1 MTLALK
7 VRIQLA
13 IFCVVLCV
21 RHGRKY
27 AEKGFKLAFVL
38 LIRTKSFGA
47 GKIEGC
53 SAFAEQTVH
62 ILAKNEIPIHSKKD
76 INIGCS

>member
-53 SAFAEQTVH
+53 SAFAEQTVR